1 MDTTATTGRT
11 EGHFELF
18 EVVVLDALL
27 KLAEEKVVGDLVL
40 LREARGID
48 GLDTG
53 KVGKVTLVSCRLG
66 GE

>member
-18 EVVVLDALL
+18 EVVDLDALL

-53 KVGKVTLVSCRLG
+53 KVGKVTLVSRRLG